1 MRTTILVIISLLVGA
16 SFGGVMTLGFGWG
29 IGAASGMLMGTQAG
43 VCLAVETARRQG
55 TMDEAELNALV
66 AASIEHIRAKGS
78 SVPMQ
83 TEIEWVQ
90 DAAGCAKLIE
100 QLDES

>member
-29 IGAASGMLMGTQAG
+29 MGAASGMVAGSQAG

-55 TMDEAELNALV
+55 VMDEAELNALV
-66 AASIEHIRAKGS
+66 AASIAHIRAKDS
-78 SVPMQ
+78 SVPLQ
-83 TEIEWVQ
+83 TELEWVQ
-90 DAAGCAKLIE
+90 DAAGCTKLVE
-100 QLDES
+100 ELDQ

>member
-29 IGAASGMLMGTQAG
+29 MGAASGMLMGTQAG
-43 VCLAVETARRQG
+43 VCLAVETARRQSV
-55 TMDEAELNALV
+55 MDEAALNALV
-66 AASIEHIRAKGS
+66 AASVEHIRAKGS

-83 TEIEWVQ
+83 AEIEWVQ
-90 DAAGCAKLIE
+90 DAAGCTKLVE
-100 QLDES
+100 QLDQ